1 MVRGVDRA
9 YARDAAVNGQE
20 QRRQCLYGTVCVVC
34 FCKGFIVSINSPE
47 NHNILPLFCISQVHN
62 RNCRKGEKRRAIQA
76 FRYVPEHSGGQ
87 SAAIC
92 DGCSKTMAI
101 AMLGGIVSFMCH
113 GAFSRAG
120 ARCGKGRRVSVN
132 GKIQCCIK
140 NPLTLSGDFCCL
152 FTRAAAFLRFTIFYP
167 FIPSPALESASP
179 TRVRNTSRRRPD
191 R

>member
-34 FCKGFIVSINSPE
+34 FCKGFIASINSPE
-47 NHNILPLFCISQVHN
+47 NYNILPLFCISQVHN
-62 RNCRKGEKRRAIQA
+62 RTCRKGEKRSAIQA
-76 FRYVPEHSGGQ
+76 FRYVPEHYGGQ

-92 DGCSKTMAI
+92 DGCAKTMTI
-101 AMLGGIVSFMCH
+101 TMLGGIVSFVRR
-113 GAFSRAG
+113 GVFSRAG
-120 ARCGKGRRVSVN
+120 ARWGKGRRVSGN

-152 FTRAAAFLRFTIFYP
+152 STRSAAFSRCCRTH
-167 FIPSPALESASP
+167 PAWRP
-179 TRVRNTSRRRPD
+179 HPIRR
-191 R
+191 